1 MVQTMRSSSVRLA
14 LCAALM
20 LAASAC
26 ASVSRDDALLAAAAK
41 LPRFPA
47 CENEIRAFV
56 ALTRLA
62 RQLGDNWRVYEPA
75 LEALQDQ
82 VMECVEES
90 YPNPVAI

>member
-1 MVQTMRSSSVRLA
+1 LVSLA
-14 LCAALM
+14 ILL
-20 LAASAC
+20 LTVSAC
-26 ASVSRDDALLAAAAK
+26 AGMGGGRDDALASLAAK

-75 LEALQDQ
+75 LEAMQDQ
-82 VMECVEES
+82 VLDCVEDS
-90 YPNPVAI
+90 YPNPVGI

>member
-1 MVQTMRSSSVRLA
+1 MRLSARLIA
-14 LCAALM
+14 LAIL
-20 LAASAC
+20 LLTASAC
-26 ASVSRDDALLAAAAK
+26 AGIGGGRDDTLASLAAK

-75 LEALQDQ
+75 LEAMQDQ
-82 VMECVEES
+82 VLDCVEDS
-90 YPNPVAI
+90 YPNPVGI

>member
-1 MVQTMRSSSVRLA
+1 MRLSARLIP
-14 LCAALM
+14 
-20 LAASAC
+20 LAFLLLTASAC
-26 ASVSRDDALLAAAAK
+26 AGIGGGRDDALAAAAAK

-47 CENEIRAFV
+47 CENEIKAFV

-82 VMECVEES
+82 ILDCVEES

>member
-1 MVQTMRSSSVRLA
+1 MRLSNRLIA
-14 LCAALM
+14 FAVVLLT
-20 LAASAC
+20 ASAC
-26 ASVSRDDALLAAAAK
+26 AGTGGGRDDVLASAAAK

-47 CENEIRAFV
+47 CENEIKAFV

-82 VMECVEES
+82 ILDCVEES